1 MDQVEEVKSKTDI
14 VSVIGEY
21 VDLKKAGRNFK
32 GLCPFHSEKTPSFM
46 VSPELQIFKCFGCER
61 SGDSYTFLQEH
72 EGMDF
77 PESLRVLAKRAGVK
91 LKPIN
96 TKGREEREVLY
107 EINNLATRYYQY
119 MLLKHALGKRAL
131 NYLRK
136 DRGLSA
142 ESIKTF
148 KLGYSP
154 PQSTSLKKYLVDK
167 KKIKEGD
174 IEKAGLSYKGRY
186 GFTDRFSGRV
196 IFPLF
201 DHRGNPI
208 GFAGR
213 LLPGDSRDVGKY
225 INTPETPV
233 YHKSA
238 TLFGLNK
245 TRAEI
250 KKKGHAVVVEGE
262 LDLISSWQA
271 GVKNTVAAKGT
282 ALTEDQVRLIS
293 RFAKEI
299 TLALDADVAGNE
311 AALRGIEIAQK
322 QGLDIKIAVLT
333 KYKDPDDA
341 ARKDPKYYK
350 KVLKEA
356 NDVWEFIID
365 FTVSKVDIKTGQGK
379 AKVSRKLTP
388 ILAKI
393 EDDIVQAHY
402 IKYLSEKLGV
412 PISSVTDEVKKRSV
426 STVAKTTQVK
436 SEVEKIDSKKTRRQI
451 LEERFLMLF
460 FQPESPKL
468 NEFPAGLFKTP
479 FASRIAEE
487 LISFKKKGKFNV
499 SDFVKGL
506 PKELISRFGEITMSQ
521 EDFSEDIGELKE
533 EKELVVKELYKLE
546 IKERRTKLV
555 ERIKTLEKEGES
567 RKAKKMSKKF
577 DELGE
582 KLSLLEREE
591 TSGIIL

>member
-14 VSVIGEY
+14 VSIIGEY

-46 VSPELQIFKCFGCER
+46 VSPELQIFKCFGCSE
-61 SGDSYTFLQEH
+61 SGDVFTFLEKH

-77 PESLRVLAKRAGVK
+77 SESLRVLAKRAGVK

-107 EINNLATRYYQY
+107 EINNLASRYYQY

-131 NYLRK
+131 AYLRK
-136 DRGLSA
+136 ERGLSA
-142 ESIKTF
+142 ESIKMF
-148 KLGYSP
+148 KIGYSP
-154 PQSTSLKKYLVDK
+154 PQSTSLKKYLVGK
-167 KKIKEGD
+167 KKIKEED

-233 YHKSA
+233 YHKSS
-238 TLFGLNK
+238 TLYGLNK

-250 KKKGHAVVVEGE
+250 KKKGYAVVVEGE

-271 GVKNTVAAKGT
+271 GIKNTVAAKGT
-282 ALTEDQVRLIS
+282 ALTEGQVRLIS

-299 TLALDADVAGNE
+299 TLALDADIAGNE

-322 QGLDIKIAVLT
+322 QGLDVKVAVLA

-350 KVLKEA
+350 KVLKDA
-356 NDVWEFIID
+356 KDVWEFIID
-365 FTVSKVDIKTGQGK
+365 FTVSKVDTKTGQGK
-379 AKVSRKLTP
+379 AKASRQLTP

-402 IKYLSEKLGV
+402 IKYLAEKLEV
-412 PISSVTDEVKKRSV
+412 PINSVSDEVKKEDTPA
-426 STVAKTTQVK
+426 STGKVETKPSIDKRVA
-436 SEVEKIDSKKTRRQI
+436 KKTRRQI
-451 LEERFLMLF
+451 LEETLLTLF
-460 FQPESPKL
+460 FQTEHPKVKEL
-468 NEFPAGLFKTP
+468 PLALIKTP
-479 FASRIAEE
+479 LAKKITDELAS
-487 LISFKKKGKFNV
+487 FQKGKFDMAV
-499 SDFVKGL
+499 FTKKL
-506 PKELISRFGEITMSQ
+506 PKELIDGFGAITMSG
-521 EDFSEDIGELKE
+521 EDFSEDIEELEE
-533 EKELVVKELYKLE
+533 EKKLVIKELYKLE
-546 IKERRTKLV
+546 IKERRTLLV
-555 ERIKTLEKEGES
+555 EKIKNFEKEGETK
-567 RKAKKMSKKF
+567 KAKAMSRKF